1 MEARRPTLEFLVQ
14 VLGSYNGQSFMHGL
28 SRAIVE
34 ALPRDD
40 PLLDQVSTA
49 LDLTGV
55 MHGEFGRVETYRQ
68 KKQDMEQWLV
78 DPRERVRD
86 FAKRHI
92 YGLDQ
97 QIAGEQRRSE
107 EDLEF
112 RKRSYPSN
120 DDAQ

>member
-1 MEARRPTLEFLVQ
+1 MA
-14 VLGSYNGQSFMHGL
+14 
-28 SRAIVE
+28 
-34 ALPRDD
+34 
-40 PLLDQVSTA
+40 
-49 LDLTGV
+49 
-55 MHGEFGRVETYRQ
+55 
-68 KKQDMEQWLV
+68 V

-120 DDAQ
+120 DDPQ